1 MIPVGAFQAGF
12 SRERCLDAWAKIGAA
27 TTTGKI
33 TRACLLDKQVMQEV
47 GDVNA
52 DDDKDPLRWKVQTA
66 NTLAVDALV
75 HGGYDGEL
83 LHATFQPKEREER
96 PLTEPRTKERQQLL
110 SRAKNAGQHYMV
122 TSGCHLTHDDMLIGI
137 KMASRS
143 KDAGEIAKEK
153 KLRLSQ
159 QAAEESARAILAQ
172 GKPVDDIKRVNL
184 DVLLKWHQVKME
196 KRAKVPDKHRVWKE
210 IVEKGRLPPS
220 YEKWTEEDEER
231 LMASSNSKLTLA
243 DTWFGRV
250 IATKKR
256 ELEASMDF
264 MSRDERDKMIKK
276 LNELNEEEEALATAT
291 GGVEKHTD
299 ESGEVD

>member
-1 MIPVGAFQAGF
+1 
-12 SRERCLDAWAKIGAA
+12 
-27 TTTGKI
+27 
-33 TRACLLDKQVMQEV
+33 
-47 GDVNA
+47 
-52 DDDKDPLRWKVQTA
+52 
-66 NTLAVDALV
+66 
-75 HGGYDGEL
+75 
-83 LHATFQPKEREER
+83 
-96 PLTEPRTKERQQLL
+96 
-110 SRAKNAGQHYMV
+110 
-122 TSGCHLTHDDMLIGI
+122 
-137 KMASRS
+137 
-143 KDAGEIAKEK
+143 
-153 KLRLSQ
+153 
-159 QAAEESARAILAQ
+159 
-172 GKPVDDIKRVNL
+172 
-184 DVLLKWHQVKME
+184 ME

-276 LNELNEEEEALATAT
+276 LNKLNEEEEALATAT